1 MKEITNFLKS
11 LREITQKDKRY
22 KLEAYT
28 FVMSA
33 LNFTVRRLNKPRHIT
48 GQELLED
55 IRNYALEEFGPMA
68 RSVLEHW
75 GITKTEDFG
84 EIVFN
89 LVDAKLLGK
98 TEEDSKEDFKN
109 VYDFKKAF
117 DINYKY
123 DLEEA

>member
-1 MKEITNFLKS
+1 MKEITDFLKS

-28 FVMSA
+28 FVMSV
-33 LNFTVRRLNKPRHIT
+33 LNFTVRRLNKPPHIT
-48 GQELLED
+48 GQKLLEG

-123 DLEEA
+123 DLEGA